1 MIVYHG
7 SSLEIKEPAI
17 LYSKAFLDFGKGFY
31 VTTFQAQAEKWALR
45 KAIRQGS
52 AAIVNIYDLKENLE
66 GYKVLS
72 FGGGSNEHT
81 VNING
86 VVWANYSGSNQQRVD
101 GMNYTLTDVQWDA
114 FFSGSTL
121 TSTGSYDE
129 IQEASLLYIKANVPV
144 MFGLSSSNWN
154 YSE

>member
-1 MIVYHG
+1 MSHKLTSSKSVVYNAQTLE
-7 SSLEIKEPAI
+7 SSYLVITCPQ
-17 LYSKAFLDFGKGFY
+17 
-31 VTTFQAQAEKWALR
+31 TTFVDNSNN
-45 KAIRQGS
+45 GP
-52 AAIVNIYDLKENLE
+52 
-66 GYKVLS
+66 

-101 GMNYTLTDVQWDA
+101 GMNYNLTDVEWDT

-129 IQEASLLYIKANVPV
+129 IQQASLLYIKANVPV
-144 MFGLSSSNWN
+144 MFGISSSNWI
-154 YSE
+154 YSN

>member
-1 MIVYHG
+1 MSHKLTSSKSVVYNAQTLE
-7 SSLEIKEPAI
+7 SSYLVITCPQ
-17 LYSKAFLDFGKGFY
+17 
-31 VTTFQAQAEKWALR
+31 TTFVDN
-45 KAIRQGS
+45 G
-52 AAIVNIYDLKENLE
+52 NN
-66 GYKVLS
+66 GP

-101 GMNYTLTDVQWDA
+101 GMNYNLTDVEWDT
-114 FFSGSTL
+114 FFSGLSL

-129 IQEASLLYIKANVPV
+129 IQEASLMYLQSNVPV
-144 MFGLSSSNWN
+144 MFGLSASNWN

>member
-1 MIVYHG
+1 MSHKLTSNKSVVYNAQTLE
-7 SSLEIKEPAI
+7 SSYLVITCPQ
-17 LYSKAFLDFGKGFY
+17 
-31 VTTFQAQAEKWALR
+31 TTFVDN
-45 KAIRQGS
+45 G
-52 AAIVNIYDLKENLE
+52 NN
-66 GYKVLS
+66 GP

-101 GMNYTLTDVQWDA
+101 GMNYNLTDVEWDT

-129 IQEASLLYIKANVPV
+129 IQEASLMYIKENVPT
-144 MFGLSSSNWN
+144 MFGLSGSNWI

>member
-1 MIVYHG
+1 MSHKLTSSKSVVYNAQTLE
-7 SSLEIKEPAI
+7 SSYLVITCPQ
-17 LYSKAFLDFGKGFY
+17 
-31 VTTFQAQAEKWALR
+31 TTFVDN
-45 KAIRQGS
+45 G
-52 AAIVNIYDLKENLE
+52 NN
-66 GYKVLS
+66 GP

-101 GMNYTLTDVQWDA
+101 GMNYNLSDVEWDT
-114 FFSGSTL
+114 FFSGLTL

-129 IQEASLLYIKANVPV
+129 IQEASLMYIKINVPV

>member
-1 MIVYHG
+1 MSHKLTSNKSVVYNAQTLE
-7 SSLEIKEPAI
+7 SSYLVITCPQ
-17 LYSKAFLDFGKGFY
+17 
-31 VTTFQAQAEKWALR
+31 TTFVDN
-45 KAIRQGS
+45 G
-52 AAIVNIYDLKENLE
+52 NN
-66 GYKVLS
+66 GP

-101 GMNYTLTDVQWDA
+101 GMNYNLTDVEWDT

-144 MFGLSSSNWN
+144 MFGLSASNWN
-154 YSE
+154 YSD

>member
-1 MIVYHG
+1 MSHKLTSSKSVVYNAQTLE
-7 SSLEIKEPAI
+7 SSYLVITCPQA
-17 LYSKAFLDFGKGFY
+17 
-31 VTTFQAQAEKWALR
+31 TFVDN
-45 KAIRQGS
+45 G
-52 AAIVNIYDLKENLE
+52 NN
-66 GYKVLS
+66 GP

-101 GMNYTLTDVQWDA
+101 GMNYNLTDVEWDT

-121 TSTGSYDE
+121 TSTGSYSQ

-144 MFGLSSSNWN
+144 MFGISSSNWI
-154 YSE
+154 YSN

>member
-1 MIVYHG
+1 MSHKLTSNKSVVYNAQTLE
-7 SSLEIKEPAI
+7 SSYLVITCPQ
-17 LYSKAFLDFGKGFY
+17 
-31 VTTFQAQAEKWALR
+31 TTFVDN
-45 KAIRQGS
+45 G
-52 AAIVNIYDLKENLE
+52 NN
-66 GYKVLS
+66 GP

-101 GMNYTLTDVQWDA
+101 GVNYNLTDVQWDA

>member
-1 MIVYHG
+1 MSHKLTSSKSVVYNAQTLE
-7 SSLEIKEPAI
+7 SSYLVITCPQ
-17 LYSKAFLDFGKGFY
+17 
-31 VTTFQAQAEKWALR
+31 TTFVDN
-45 KAIRQGS
+45 G
-52 AAIVNIYDLKENLE
+52 NN
-66 GYKVLS
+66 GP

-101 GMNYTLTDVQWDA
+101 GMNYNLSDVEWDT
-114 FFSGSTL
+114 FFSGLTL

-129 IQEASLLYIKANVPV
+129 IQEASLMYIKTNVPV

>member
-1 MIVYHG
+1 MSHKLTSSKSVVYNAQTLE
-7 SSLEIKEPAI
+7 SSYLVITCPQ
-17 LYSKAFLDFGKGFY
+17 
-31 VTTFQAQAEKWALR
+31 TTFVDN
-45 KAIRQGS
+45 G
-52 AAIVNIYDLKENLE
+52 NN
-66 GYKVLS
+66 GP

-101 GMNYTLTDVQWDA
+101 GMNYNLTDVEWDT

-121 TSTGSYDE
+121 TSTGSYSQ

-144 MFGLSSSNWN
+144 MFGISSSNWI
-154 YSE
+154 YSN

>member
-1 MIVYHG
+1 MSHKLTSNKSVVYHAQTLE
-7 SSLEIKEPAI
+7 SSYLVITCPQ
-17 LYSKAFLDFGKGFY
+17 
-31 VTTFQAQAEKWALR
+31 TTFVDN
-45 KAIRQGS
+45 G
-52 AAIVNIYDLKENLE
+52 NN
-66 GYKVLS
+66 GP

-101 GMNYTLTDVQWDA
+101 GMNYNLTDVEWDT

-129 IQEASLLYIKANVPV
+129 IQEASLMYIKENVPT
-144 MFGLSSSNWN
+144 MFGLSGSNWI